1 MCFFALVFILSIHS
15 TQVKE
20 LTGRGSVA
28 ARPIPRG
35 TTVFIEKPLIVV
47 KKRPGVD
54 LENWKQY
61 KQLPKEER
69 KFYDSLGPE
78 TANKQEEV
86 TSIFWEHCVKLG
98 SEDLR
103 AMYSRYPVRFFSQQT
118 LMPKVCIGEP
128 LLRCYSER
136 GNLQLV
142 VVRRAEREGAITV
155 NYLDPYIYRWLVQSM
170 FYPNL
175 T

>member
-1 MCFFALVFILSIHS
+1 M
-15 TQVKE
+15 
-20 LTGRGSVA
+20 TGRGSVA

-69 KFYDSLGPE
+69 KFYDSLGPDK
-78 TANKQEEV
+78 ANKQEMV
-86 TSIFWEHCVKLG
+86 ASIFWEHCVKLG

-103 AMYSRYPVRFFSQQT
+103 AMYSRYHLCSTSQ
-118 LMPKVCIGEP
+118 
-128 LLRCYSER
+128 
-136 GNLQLV
+136 
-142 VVRRAEREGAITV
+142 
-155 NYLDPYIYRWLVQSM
+155 
-170 FYPNL
+170 
-175 T
+175 